1 MLMNANEVGINSWEA
16 LSVSDFTEANQK
28 TLEAKYNDAA
38 LTYLGNELYQPRWA
52 AILPLLKKA
61 PVPAV

>member
-1 MLMNANEVGINSWEA
+1 MLMNANKVGINSWEA
-16 LSVSDFTEANQK
+16 LPVSDFVPANQAS
-28 TLEAKYNDAA
+28 LEAKYNNAA